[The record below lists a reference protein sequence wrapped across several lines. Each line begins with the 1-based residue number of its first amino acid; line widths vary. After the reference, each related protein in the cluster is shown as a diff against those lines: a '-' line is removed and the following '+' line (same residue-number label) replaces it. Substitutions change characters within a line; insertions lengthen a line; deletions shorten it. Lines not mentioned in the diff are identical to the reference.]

1 MGANTLRT
9 LEQNLEGSFKR
20 VAEDVHNLKKSRK
33 IHANTLHDVTLRQIK
48 LDKDKVSSKEFH
60 KLSLKVDGVAH
71 AQDQVK
77 GIYDD
82 VNTIRKD
89 VVYKKDFQSKSKE
102 LEREIKK
109 LKADVL
115 ALRKKKDVVNPYR
128 VQELE
133 KNMLHLAD
141 VKDVVMEDV
150 QKKYLNAKEVSLEVG
165 AVKKE
170 FNELYDRM
178 SKVRRDVM
186 HFPRTNLLANT
197 FILLALLS
205 VAGAAVA
212 IWMEYQTA
220 ANFLS
225 VESVFFFLAGLILKV
240 FIQLKK

>member
-9 LEQNLEGSFKR
+9 LKQNLEGSFKR
-20 VAEDVHNLKKSRK
+20 VSEDVHNLKKSRK

-48 LDKDKVSSKEFH
+48 LDKDKASNKDVH
-60 KLSLKVDGVAH
+60 KLTLQVDGIAH
-71 AQDQVK
+71 AQNQVK
-77 GIYDD
+77 GIHTD
-82 VNTIRKD
+82 VNSLRSD
-89 VVYKKDFQSKSKE
+89 AVLKKDFDSRSKSIETE
-102 LEREIKK
+102 LKK
-109 LKADVL
+109 LKSDVE
-115 ALRKKKDVVNPYR
+115 ALRKKKDFVNPYR

-141 VKDVVMEDV
+141 IKDVVMDDV

-178 SKVRRDVM
+178 SRVRRDVM

-205 VAGAAVA
+205 ISGAAIGV
-212 IWMEYQTA
+212 WMEYSVA

-225 VESVFFFLAGLILKV
+225 VEAVIFFLAGLILKAI
-240 FIQLKK
+240 IQIKK